1 MEIGPDGGQQFV
13 LRDQFS
19 RAPDETTQDFE
30 RFRREDDTVLSSPQ
44 QGIGPIKPKLAKGK
58 LACTHGSTLTV
69 PILPILRE
77 S

>member
-1 MEIGPDGGQQFV
+1 VEIGPNGSQQFV

-19 RAPDETTQDFE
+19 GALDEATQYFE
-30 RFRREDDTVLSSPQ
+30 RLRREDNAVLSSPK

-58 LACTHGSTLTV
+58 LACTHGSTPQSRSL
-69 PILPILRE
+69 LILRE